1 MKKTTIYF
9 VLYFIISALGFGML
23 KKLGIEYNSLEIAVY
38 ALPMMI
44 ILSIFVYSIAL
55 NPYQKRKSSPIIHV
69 KSLEYVVPLVIL
81 CDILIILELLYTG
94 NFRPILVAQLFL
106 TFLIG
111 FSEEFFF
118 RKYIIEHI
126 LTKYKSKLLALITS
140 SILFGLLHM
149 ANTFGGLTIENAA
162 SQSMS
167 ATGVG
172 LLYGLIYIFTKK
184 IWMLVLLHMN
194 VDFALFSSVINQS
207 YLQAVPAFIVD
218 IILIFTVLKIIMYIL
233 KSIKSKNNKFL

>member
-1 MKKTTIYF
+1 
-9 VLYFIISALGFGML
+9 
-23 KKLGIEYNSLEIAVY
+23 
-38 ALPMMI
+38 
-44 ILSIFVYSIAL
+44 
-55 NPYQKRKSSPIIHV
+55 
-69 KSLEYVVPLVIL
+69 
-81 CDILIILELLYTG
+81 
-94 NFRPILVAQLFL
+94 
-106 TFLIG
+106 
-111 FSEEFFF
+111 
-118 RKYIIEHI
+118 
-126 LTKYKSKLLALITS
+126 
-140 SILFGLLHM
+140 
-149 ANTFGGLTIENAA
+149 
-162 SQSMS
+162 MS